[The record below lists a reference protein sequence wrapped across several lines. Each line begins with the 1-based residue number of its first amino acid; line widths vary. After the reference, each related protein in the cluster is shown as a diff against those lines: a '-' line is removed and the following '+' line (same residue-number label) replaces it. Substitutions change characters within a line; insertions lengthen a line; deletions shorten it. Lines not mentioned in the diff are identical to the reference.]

1 MTTKK
6 SIAFGAVLLAVSSWL
21 IGVWFLMLLV
31 GIFYPLSFS
40 HTLAVSLIIN
50 LISVPFRRQS

>member
-1 MTTKK
+1 MITKK
-6 SIAFGAVLLAVSSWL
+6 SVAFSAILLAVSSWL
-21 IGVWFLMLLV
+21 IGVWILMLLV

-50 LISVPFRRQS
+50 LIAVPFRRQN